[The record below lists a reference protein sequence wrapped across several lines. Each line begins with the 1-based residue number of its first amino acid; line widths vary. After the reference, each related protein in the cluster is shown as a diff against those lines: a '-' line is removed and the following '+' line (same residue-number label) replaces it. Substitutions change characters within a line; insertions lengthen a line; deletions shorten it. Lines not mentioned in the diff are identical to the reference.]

1 LAPRKNRE
9 KMRRN
14 FVMLV
19 KQVEVKLKTG
29 LQARPA
35 ALFVQEAN
43 RFSSDIF
50 LEKDGKKVN
59 AKSIMGL
66 MSLAVGSGVM
76 IDIVADGD
84 DEASA
89 IDALSDFIQ
98 KEH

>member
-1 LAPRKNRE
+1 
-9 KMRRN
+9 MQ
-14 FVMLV
+14 V

-66 MSLAVGSGVM
+66 MSLAVSTGTE
-76 IDIVADGD
+76 INIIADGD
-84 DEASA
+84 DEQSA
-89 IDALSDFIQ
+89 IAALADFIQ
-98 KEH
+98 KDH

>member
-1 LAPRKNRE
+1 MVE
-9 KMRRN
+9 
-14 FVMLV
+14 

-35 ALFVQEAN
+35 ALFVQESN

-66 MSLAVGSGVM
+66 MSLAVGSGVLVN
-76 IDIVADGD
+76 IVADGD
-84 DEASA
+84 DEEKA
-89 IDALSDFIQ
+89 IDALSNFVQ
-98 KEH
+98 NEH

>member
-1 LAPRKNRE
+1 
-9 KMRRN
+9 MQ
-14 FVMLV
+14 V

-66 MSLAVGSGVM
+66 MSLAVSTGTE
-76 IDIVADGD
+76 INIIADGN
-84 DEASA
+84 DEQSA
-89 IDALSDFIQ
+89 IAALTDFIQ